1 MKHHVKFILKN
12 SIIFASLSFT
22 FSIIGT
28 MFPESPNTWI
38 VGNPLEDV
46 IGSGIGIQHIIG
58 HILWGSIIGLG
69 TLSIRY
75 IILGGGFALLLD
87 ADHLLQFLDI
97 EMVVR
102 MSHSI
107 PFAVIASII
116 FFIILRGKDIR
127 ICAVACAAVFSHIA
141 FDIFLADVTLGT
153 YTEFPLFSPFI
164 LEAVKFQGLDWLGVE
179 IIGIAIVAIVSY
191 IFKRKQTRLESN
203 LTKT

>member
-1 MKHHVKFILKN
+1 MKDEIKFVLKN
-12 SIIFASLSFT
+12 SIIFGVISFG
-22 FSIIGT
+22 FSIIGGL
-28 MFPESPNTWI
+28 FPSSEHTFVI
-38 VGNPLEDV
+38 GNPFLV
-46 IGSGIGIQHIIG
+46 SGVTIEHILG
-58 HILWGSIIGLG
+58 HIFWGAVIGLG

-75 IILGGGFALLLD
+75 IILGGSFAILLD

-164 LEAVKFQGLDWLGVE
+164 LEAVKLQGLDWLGVE

>member
-107 PFAVIASII
+107 PFAIIGVIV
-116 FFIILRGKDIR
+116 FHFISRGKELKT
-127 ICAVACAAVFSHIA
+127 CAVAFAAVLSHIA
-141 FDIFLADVTLGT
+141 FDIFLSDIAFNGDHSA
-153 YTEFPLFSPFI
+153 FPLLSPF
-164 LEAVKFQGLDWLGVE
+164 LLDGFTFKGYDWFIFEVIGVL
-179 IIGIAIVAIVSY
+179 IVAIVSY
-191 IFKRKQTRLESN
+191 VSIKKEKI
-203 LTKT
+203 TKIE